1 MIGRAYI
8 RDCMMYSY
16 QKTGFDANGS
26 PRMSVGSIALVVDS
40 RECMTK

>member
-1 MIGRAYI
+1 MIGLAYI

-16 QKTGFDANGS
+16 QKNGFDANGS
-26 PRMSVGSIALVVDS
+26 RRKSAGSTVHVVDS